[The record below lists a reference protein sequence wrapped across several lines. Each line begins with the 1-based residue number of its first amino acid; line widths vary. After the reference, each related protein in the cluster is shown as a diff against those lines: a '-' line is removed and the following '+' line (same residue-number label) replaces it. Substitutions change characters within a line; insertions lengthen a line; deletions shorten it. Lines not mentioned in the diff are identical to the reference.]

1 VIAFLYDKISTKL
14 NSFVAIVAFG
24 LVSGSYFHG
33 GGASDT
39 NALKNSKSTWHSV
52 RTSQRTP
59 RAWSKNHSLQPQ

>member
-1 VIAFLYDKISTKL
+1 MIAFLYDKISTKL

-39 NALKNSKSTWHSV
+39 NALKNSKST
-52 RTSQRTP
+52 
-59 RAWSKNHSLQPQ
+59 